1 MSHLEGAL
9 KWWDAG
15 MSVVPVVA
23 DGSKR
28 PLGSWIA
35 YQIERADRARVERW
49 FKTAPE
55 QGVGIICGVVSG
67 NLEMTEVE
75 ACRMGADFLETVNNH
90 MYAQGVLDL
99 WAELIETEGYCE
111 ATPSGGMHV
120 LYRIADEQVPGNTKI
135 AMSEN
140 GKITYAETRGEGG
153 FVVVAPSS
161 GRVHKTGD
169 SWSVLAGQVGEVMTI
184 TWDQRCR
191 IHAALKDALDERV
204 LPVYERPAGAQAY
217 DKSQGD
223 RPGDAYNADPNV
235 NVHDILTRNGW
246 KYLGKMRGQDSYVH
260 PNSSDMTTH
269 SAVTGHNGSPN
280 LYAWSGLPAQDYYTP
295 FALLTHLEF
304 NGDFSAAGKWLKTQG
319 YGTSGEV
326 LDISDWFTADDGKA
340 EAVVETPAPAV
351 AAPVENQA
359 KKMTKRIE
367 QFTEKGVGRFAGAVL
382 QDRVRYVAQEK
393 AWRIYDQGVWGR
405 DYENKIHRL
414 IGNVSDLV
422 DRRVD
427 EIMAK
432 AEAASAAGEADGKD
446 KLDEARKLR
455 TFAKSIATNR
465 GMKAVAE
472 IASSTQGVG
481 VSAASF
487 DAASHLI
494 AMENGTF
501 NLRTMALEDHN
512 ADNMLTKRIGIAYD
526 EKATAERWVKYLEE
540 VIPDPEYRDY
550 LQRAVG
556 MALLGDTSE
565 AAFFVLWGETGCGK
579 SQFLEVINAAFGE
592 YGVTA
597 AASTFRESRGDD
609 SRKSNSLHAL
619 RGARFVATSETSER
633 AGLSAELVK
642 RVTGGDSVKSHALY
656 ESEIEWRPQFTM
668 FMGTNFRPTLD
679 AGDGA
684 IWRRVKPIQFPNS
697 FFQDNRPT
705 ANREKGLADRIITTE
720 LAGVFNWIIEGVL
733 AYRATGLKDP
743 DSMTKAVREYR
754 EDSDPVLGFVN
765 EAIAEGSLIARDG
778 AEISMTDFYRMFSEW
793 SRDNGIQ
800 RPMGKNKVGVRLEA
814 LGYVARK
821 GSKGIRVRVGLE
833 ANPNRWLAGR

>member
-35 YQIERADRARVERW
+35 YQVERADRHRVEQW
-49 FKTAPE
+49 FKTTPE
-55 QGVGIICGVVSG
+55 QGVGIICGAVSG
-67 NLEMTEVE
+67 NLEMTEIE
-75 ACRMGADFLETVNNH
+75 ACRMGADFLEAVNNE

-111 ATPSGGMHV
+111 STPSGGIHV

-161 GRVHKTGD
+161 GKVHKSGD
-169 SWSVLAGQVGEVMTI
+169 SWSVLAGSVGEVLTI

-191 IHAALKDALDERV
+191 IHAALKSALDQRV
-204 LPVYERPAGAQAY
+204 LPVYERPAGHDRY

-235 NVHDILTRNGW
+235 SVYDILTRNGW
-246 KYLGKMRGQDSYVH
+246 KYLGKMAGQDRYVH
-260 PNSSDMTTH
+260 PHSSDMTTH
-269 SAVTGHNGSPN
+269 SAVTGYKGSPN
-280 LYAWSGLPAQDYYTP
+280 LYAWSGLPEQDYYTP

-304 NGDFSAAGKWLKTQG
+304 NGDWSAAGKWLRSQG

-326 LDISDWFTADDGKA
+326 LDISDWFAADDGQA
-340 EAVVETPAPAV
+340 ETVVASETAAVETPVEGPAETLV
-351 AAPVENQA
+351 
-359 KKMTKRIE
+359 KKIE
-367 QFTEKGVGRFAGAVL
+367 QFSEKGVGRFAGAVL
-382 QDRVRYVAQEK
+382 RDRVRYVSQER
-393 AWRIYDQGVWGR
+393 AWRIYDKGVWGR
-405 DYENKIHRL
+405 DHGNEIHHL
-414 IGNVSDLV
+414 IGKVSDIV
-422 DRRVD
+422 DRKVD
-427 EIMAK
+427 EIYAK
-432 AEAASAAGEADGKD
+432 AKEMSDSGQADGKER
-446 KLDEARKLR
+446 LDEAKRLK
-455 TFAKSIATNR
+455 TFAKGIATNR

-472 IASSTQGVG
+472 IASSTPGVG
-481 VSAASF
+481 VSADAF
-487 DAASHLI
+487 DSARHLL
-494 AMENGTF
+494 AMANGTF
-501 NLRTMALEDHN
+501 NLKTMTLEDHS
-512 ADNMLTKRIGIAYD
+512 ADNMLTKRIPIAYND
-526 EKATAERWVKYLEE
+526 KAVATRWLQYLEE

-565 AAFFVLWGETGCGK
+565 SAFFVLWGETGCGK
-579 SQFLEVINAAFGE
+579 SQFLEVVNAVFGE

-597 AASTFRESRGDD
+597 AASTFRDSRGDD

-619 RGARFVATSETSER
+619 RGSRFVATSETSER

-656 ESEIEWRPQFTM
+656 EAEIEWRPQFTM
-668 FMGTNFRPTLD
+668 FMGTNFRPVLD

-684 IWRRVKPIQFPNS
+684 IWRRVKPVHFPNT
-697 FFQDNRPT
+697 FFKDNVPT
-705 ANREKGLADRIITTE
+705 ANREKGLSDRIIATE
-720 LAGVFNWIIEGVL
+720 LDGVFNWVLEGVL
-733 AYRATGLKDP
+733 SYQAIGLKDP
-743 DSMTKAVREYR
+743 DSMSQAVKDYR
-754 EDSDPVLGFVN
+754 EDSDPVLGFLN
-765 EAIAEGSLIARDG
+765 EALADGQLIAEET
-778 AEISMTDFYRMFSEW
+778 AEISMTDFYRMFSDW
-793 SRDNGIQ
+793 SRDNGVL
-800 RPMGKNKVGVRLEA
+800 RPMGKNKVGVRLEN
-814 LGYVARK
+814 LGYVAHK
-821 GSKGIRVRVGLE
+821 GTGGVRVRLGLKR
-833 ANPNRWLAGR
+833 NPVAWLANR